1 MNVELREKIIKT
13 NALACLDC
21 GKCTSVCPV
30 ALFRYNGS
38 VGTRFSPR
46 MMLTKAVRQNY
57 DDLFHDYDLWSCLT
71 CRKCDLYCP
80 SNIHYIDL
88 IQFLRSSANDSG
100 IDCGKCSH
108 SRALQALSR
117 IMTAKDLK
125 PNRLDWVTEDLEIS
139 TDGDMLYFV
148 GCAPYFDAF
157 FTDLDLSV
165 LDAARSSIAILN
177 KLGISPVL
185 LADERCCG
193 HDLFWNGDVET
204 FKRLAEHNVSAIKN
218 AGIKTI
224 LFSCAECLNAFK
236 KLYPENGFAIKAELK
251 HMSQF
256 LAEKISAGE
265 LELASSDKELTYH
278 DPCRLGRHLDIYDAP
293 RQVLSSNNDSH
304 FYEMKQSGKR
314 SLCCGVSAW
323 MNCDITAKA
332 IQKERLNQ
340 AMETGADVL
349 AVACPKCQIH
359 LICTQ
364 KYVPSNKNYEIEI
377 RDISSI
383 TLERMKE
390 KNE

>member
-1 MNVELREKIIKT
+1 MSSTLTESIKKT
-13 NALACLDC
+13 NAYACLEC

-46 MMLTKAVRQNY
+46 MMLTKAVRRNY

-88 IQFLRSSANDSG
+88 IQFLRSSATDSG

-108 SRALQALSR
+108 SGALQALSR

-185 LADERCCG
+185 LDDERCCG

-204 FKRLAEHNVSAIKN
+204 FKRLAEYNVSAIKN

-278 DPCRLGRHLDIYDAP
+278 DPCRLGRHLGIYDEP
-293 RQVLSSNNDSH
+293 RQVLSSNNDAH

-332 IQKERLNQ
+332 IQIERLNQ
-340 AMETGADVL
+340 AKETGADVL

-359 LICTQ
+359 LICTL
-364 KYVPSNKNYEIEI
+364 KNVPSNKNYEIEI

-383 TLERMKE
+383 TLERME
-390 KNE
+390 